1 MITALRR
8 LSEVS
13 LSPPY
18 WGIHTSLYSSL
29 PPEAIQQLERAIWLK
44 IAGLAEEARATF
56 ENELKPFATVPVV
69 AIEHADLEL
78 EAGKWGRAW
87 RILDSKL
94 IQLQDANVDLEAPE
108 HRLMALTWAMLGT
121 RHRGDVTSSA
131 LEIERTQHWLADVPV
146 ADYTDIQVR
155 QLSLETPNVLKTAD
169 LTTCLG
175 KLHSPICHR
184 EPVHQAL
191 LGIQERGGRAHTRS

>member
-1 MITALRR
+1 MDTASER

-13 LSPPY
+13 ISPHY

-29 PPEAIQQLERAIWLK
+29 PPEAVKQLERAIWLK
-44 IAGLAEEARATF
+44 ISGLADEARAIF
-56 ENELKPFATVPVV
+56 DNELSSLATVPVV

-87 RILDSKL
+87 RILNSKL
-94 IQLQDANVDLEAPE
+94 AQLQDANGDLEAPE
-108 HRLMALTWAMLGT
+108 YRLMALTWAMLGT

-131 LEIERTQHWLADVPV
+131 IEIERTQDWLAEVPI

-155 QLSLETPNVLKTAD
+155 QLSLISPKRGKTTD

-175 KLHSPICHR
+175 RLYSPICHR
-184 EPVHQAL
+184 ESVHQAL
-191 LGIQERGGRAHTRS
+191 LGIQ